1 MDTQMINGSKNFINQ
16 NAEIF
21 GFSPDD
27 YQTFVTAYS
36 ELSYAMSHND
46 YNMVSL
52 FSLVR
57 EQLGKKNFF
66 KFLTAGLHLAPSE
79 ISDINRK
86 LAAYQQIPNQIIW
99 NTIGYR
105 GVQKIV
111 SMSTDTR
118 GRLLQDISDHGDNLT
133 LKEFYSLYGKYSKS
147 GEKSGGKRDWK
158 SGERNWNKKNDK
170 KNDEKLSDRS
180 DERISLTRSDLERI
194 VRRSV
199 ESVMSPSMGNRGKR
213 GGKGKSQI
221 SGSKLSRFE
230 FKPMTV

>member
-1 MDTQMINGSKNFINQ
+1 MDTQMINGKKNFINQ
-16 NAEIF
+16 NGETF
-21 GFSPDD
+21 GFNSED

-36 ELSYAMSHND
+36 ELSYAMAHND

-66 KFLTAGLHLAPSE
+66 KFLTAGLHLSPSE

-133 LKEFYSLYGKYSKS
+133 LKEFYSLYSKYSKKS
-147 GEKSGGKRDWK
+147 GEKSSGK
-158 SGERNWNKKNDK
+158 GERNWKNDK
-170 KNDEKLSDRS
+170 KNDKKLSDRSDDVDTLS

-199 ESVMSPSMGNRGKR
+199 ESVMSPSMGKRAKHGKR
-213 GGKGKSQI
+213 NGKDK
-221 SGSKLSRFE
+221 SKLSRFT
-230 FKPMTV
+230 FQPMTV